1 MLHASDNYWVVLI
14 SLIIVLNVVI
24 AQQGRVPNIR
34 RIPGLNAID
43 EAIGRATEMGRP
55 ALMIPGITG
64 LGVGTL
70 AGLSILGNIAQSIAR
85 FGNKVI
91 LLSCD
96 PIVTGVAE
104 ETIRDAYTNAG
115 RQDLYHDED
124 VRYLT
129 SEQFAF
135 AAGAAGIMNR
145 EKPAASFLFGDF
157 FAESLIFA
165 ETGQQIGAIQIAG
178 TPQTEQIPF
187 FLAAC
192 DYVIIGEEYYAASAY
207 ITRNPT
213 YLGSIV
219 GQDFAK
225 LILISI
231 VLLGVIGASI
241 VQFGH
246 YHAGFGHI
254 SVELQKLLDLL
265 KA

>member
-1 MLHASDNYWVVLI
+1 
-14 SLIIVLNVVI
+14 
-24 AQQGRVPNIR
+24 
-34 RIPGLNAID
+34 
-43 EAIGRATEMGRP
+43 MGRP

-64 LGVGTL
+64 LDVGTL
-70 AGLSILGNIAQSIAR
+70 AGLSILGHIARSIAR

-91 LLSCD
+91 LLSAD

-104 ETIRDAYTNAG
+104 ETVRDAYADAG
-115 RQDLYHDED
+115 RQDLYSDDD

-135 AAGAAGIMNR
+135 AAGAAGIINR
-145 EKPAASFLFGDF
+145 ERPGASFLFGNF
-157 FAESLIFA
+157 YAESLIFA

-219 GQDFAK
+219 GQDISK
-225 LILISI
+225 LILIAI
-231 VLLGVIGASI
+231 VLVGVIFASI
-241 VQFGH
+241 DQYGVAHGILSH
-246 YHAGFGHI
+246 LSRNLHRYY
-254 SVELQKLLDLL
+254 LDVL